1 MSAFAAAVERVEP
14 SATVRMADLAS
25 KLKYEGVDVLDFS
38 AGDPDFD
45 SPEHVTQE
53 AIESLQRGE
62 THYPPTPGV
71 FPLREAIAT
80 KLTEENGLDVAP
92 EEVYVT
98 PGSKQGLFEV
108 IFTVLREGDE
118 TILPNPSW
126 VSYAPMVKLAGG
138 TVNRI
143 DMDPKAGFTLGD
155 VDLAEHVSDDTRLM
169 ILNSPAN
176 PTGAVFPREDLEEIR
191 DLAVEHDFYVLSD
204 EIYEK
209 FVYESE
215 HISIGSMDGME
226 NRTIT
231 LNGFSKNYAM
241 AGWRIGYFT
250 APEDLLDSVGKV
262 QSHSVTSA
270 TTFAQYG
277 AVQALEGPQDRVH
290 EMKETFQHRRDV
302 LVEELA
308 QRGIE
313 IPRPGGAYNAFIPV
327 DSEDDLALCEK
338 LLEEEHV
345 ALTPGQAFGRS
356 GYVRLAFTTDAED
369 IREGIDRISDYLQS
383 P

>member
-1 MSAFAAAVERVEP
+1 
-14 SATVRMADLAS
+14 MADLAS